1 MCALNNPKRKIKS
14 TLTNWHPNEYSQK
27 FHCYPFTVK
36 LDRCAGSCNTIN
48 ELSNKVCI
56 PNKTEDLNLSM
67 FSMITWKNE
76 SKILTKTCH
85 TNVNVNLMEE
95 NVIQSKN
102 GITINFNASAKTMI
116 YVKKIILVILLHVVK
131 KMENILDSYENI
143 LVYDI

>member
-1 MCALNNPKRKIKS
+1 MCDLNNQKCKIKS
-14 TLTNWHPNEYSQK
+14 TLINWHPNEYSK
-27 FHCYPFTVK
+27 KCPYYPFAVK
-36 LDRCAGSCNTIN
+36 LDRCVGSCNNIN
-48 ELSNKVCI
+48 DLSNKVCI

-102 GITINFNASAKTMI
+102 GITINVNASVKTII
-116 YVKKIILVILLHVVK
+116 YMKKIMFDILLHVVQK
-131 KMENILDSYENI
+131 NGKYFKFIWKYFSL
-143 LVYDI
+143 

>member
-14 TLTNWHPNEYSQK
+14 TLTNSHPNEYSQK
-27 FHCYPFTVK
+27 FHCYPSAVK
-36 LDRCAGSCNTIN
+36 LFRCVGSCNTIN
-48 ELSNKVCI
+48 ELSNKVCT

-67 FSMITWKNE
+67 FSMITGKNV
-76 SKILTKTCH
+76 SKCLTKTCH

-95 NVIQSKN
+95 KVIQSKS
-102 GITINFNASAKTMI
+102 GLTKNFNASVKTMT
-116 YVKKIILVILLHVVK
+116 YVKKITFGILLHVVK